1 MAHLR
6 PPLGAKTVT
15 EPTPAPAPPV
25 LFLKEGIVRSL
36 IDLVPETWKAAQLE
50 ATREGSAEKE
60 TIRVSITNPEIPRD
74 VAGPD
79 DDLLEA
85 VHELSLVFHKHKH
98 PWKKVRYLAKLAE
111 SGDWDFQAEYEYEG
125 TKT

>member
-1 MAHLR
+1 MPTLQQEQK
-6 PPLGAKTVT
+6 PLDIRIV
-15 EPTPAPAPPV
+15 
-25 LFLKEGIVRSL
+25 KEL
-36 IDLVPETWKAAQLE
+36 IELIPETWKAAQLE

-60 TIRVSITNPEIPRD
+60 TLKVSITSPELLRD
-74 VAGPD
+74 VVTPD

-85 VHELSLVFHKHKH
+85 VRELSLVFHKYKH

-125 TKT
+125 KKA